1 MLYNTDEDHCL
12 ACQVGAFWNNSIQ
25 TLYVCRVGSYGVAGP
40 TCHGSGWSSYF
51 WLYHNRTLSH
61 LPIPAYCLHWN
72 WASIYKAIKLL
83 VMHIPAYKANM
94 MISQISS
101 QTTTGC
107 STLTNAFIWP
117 ASGYRS
123 CQLMFSKVVHCVQ
136 CACTTT
142 IVRLTYLCNQMS
154 NSDTVVLHN
163 LAKIAFWV
171 VWDCTCTTNQSHE
184 LTSVKPEPQKMTK
197 VTHNPVWIYSESLKF
212 AAPCSTSALLCL
224 AESKCRHTLENPINP
239 KGFKLFASSTASDND
254 SVVLQSLTHSSESL
268 ALWD

>member
-1 MLYNTDEDHCL
+1 
-12 ACQVGAFWNNSIQ
+12 
-25 TLYVCRVGSYGVAGP
+25 
-40 TCHGSGWSSYF
+40 
-51 WLYHNRTLSH
+51 
-61 LPIPAYCLHWN
+61 
-72 WASIYKAIKLL
+72 
-83 VMHIPAYKANM
+83 MHIPAYKANM

-224 AESKCRHTLENPINP
+224 AESKCRHTLENPQSQ
-239 KGFKLFASSTASDND
+239 GVQTFCFLYSLWQWFSSLAEPD
-254 SVVLQSLTHSSESL
+254 SFQWKSGSVRLMVQSLWHS
-268 ALWD
+268 ATCH